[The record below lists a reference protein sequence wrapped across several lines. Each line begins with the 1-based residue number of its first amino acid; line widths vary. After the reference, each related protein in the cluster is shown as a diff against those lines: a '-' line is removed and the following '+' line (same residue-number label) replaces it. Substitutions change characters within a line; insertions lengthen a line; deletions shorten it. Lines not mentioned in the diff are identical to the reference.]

1 MTDDWRVTVPYDGEG
16 VVGELLEHFRA
27 GEVEHEA
34 AAELGDRVVV
44 SGADDKLFLYA
55 GSEEDART
63 AERVVRDLLARHELN
78 IDGVTSVER
87 WHPDEESWEDAAKPL
102 PATADERAA
111 EHARLNERERAES
124 EDRGGVPQWEVRITL
139 AGEAEAQAYEASL
152 RDQGMPVMRRG
163 SHIMAGANTED
174 DAAALAERLRPGAP
188 AGARFE
194 VEGSG
199 QAAWSALHPF
209 AWFGGLGN

>member
-44 SGADDKLFLYA
+44 SGANDKLFLYT

-78 IDGVTSVER
+78 VDGVTSVER

-102 PATADERAA
+102 PSTPDEHAA
-111 EHARLNERERAES
+111 EHARLSDRERAES
-124 EDRGGVPQWEVRITL
+124 ADRGVPQWEVRITL
-139 AGEAEAQAYEASL
+139 TDEAEARAYEETL
-152 RDQGMPVMRRG
+152 VGEGMPVVRRA
-163 SHIMAGANTED
+163 SHVMAGADTED

-188 AGARFE
+188 AGAKFE
-194 VEGSG
+194 VEGNG
-199 QAAWSALHPF
+199 QTAWSALHPF